1 MHLQRLAIKAFDSL
15 PDQQIELDRGV
26 NILVDTTRSWKG
38 WLSAIVSGALFG
50 LTDDAR
56 ARLQT
61 AGKEAS
67 VELSLAAGANQYN
80 LSAVLRPDG
89 DGFRVEAV
97 PLGQP
102 DSGNGV
108 RPQPEPAYRE
118 EAATAEA
125 LIMDGQGAPLT
136 PLEAGLIVTD
146 LQSELETA
154 VQRLNTERQ
163 EASYLLDYITLKSLS
178 EKVTKAKQLVAELS
192 GLERELRTNPAMD
205 RSLTDDVA
213 AAKSLES
220 HIASMTK
227 VIEMKEEK
235 LKGLR
240 EQFEQQ
246 RGKLE
251 FYEYLRGIG
260 TSEVSLV
267 KRSLE
272 RKRWLLEDL
281 QKLETEIEHGN
292 KRLSTVAGMVAK
304 YDRLEPFLGPREMD
318 LDRLEEQLDRLKSR
332 LPTQKL
338 LQAEA
343 ERRALRLQIHYWRRR
358 RFIAGLLSVAV
369 LPLGYL
375 WPPIALLSVV
385 GLSFMYKYW
394 SEITALVNKMAAVVD
409 RLDYLTL
416 ERNEVAA
423 EIKSLEAE
431 IEAIHEQTGT
441 ASASELHDKIDDYQR
456 LRAELEDL
464 KRKAAQREKARDEL
478 RLRLSEEERRAGALF
493 DRVGLSAELTQ
504 EAVDKFAEMVSS
516 RIDDERTLDDIGRR
530 VEEAQAEIDGL
541 QRQVGVLQRR
551 LDRILAVRRV
561 GSVAELQHLM
571 AMIESQDVVKLYR
584 QKGEELQTLLN
595 GQKLADIEARVEML
609 TRLVPS
615 EGRIREIPA
624 GVTPDHLEARLE
636 SIRARSDLL
645 KWLKGSV
652 LPLVAEGLG
661 STDLSDL
668 EMRQVCLDLCLV
680 GRVRQLLVL
689 AEDEQSESVLRSVA
703 LDVGIPVTTVVL
715 DKDGSSAADAA
726 DSGDAMG
733 SVDSGDDAGAI
744 GADDTAATASEDE
757 PPEGDM
763 I

>member
-358 RFIAGLLSVAV
+358 RFISGLLSVAV
-369 LPLGYL
+369 LPFGYL

-464 KRKAAQREKARDEL
+464 KREAAQREKARDEL